1 MFLRALLI
9 SITCHML
16 ILGYVLSTATPAI
29 MRAHQE
35 EPPATMQVVMISLPP
50 PENKIEQ
57 PVHAPE
63 TIKPQRS
70 VNNDSHSATP
80 VQKEEGEG
88 TANQHSEALKS
99 RAAAAE
105 KADKTPV
112 RINPYAHFEQR
123 VTRAFAK
130 TQSSAGVGKVQ
141 LDELPRYSGPDITS
155 MQQSTGV
162 MQVLAGDKVTGNYL
176 LRQDGRCF
184 VMDASSPMAQ
194 ADMPAGEVICPH
206 LKQRKQAAFDAAM
219 SKWLQD

>member
-1 MFLRALLI
+1 
-9 SITCHML
+9 ML
-16 ILGYVLSTATPAI
+16 ILGYVLSTATPAV
-29 MRAHQE
+29 MRAHQQ
-35 EPPATMQVVMISLPP
+35 EPPATMQVVMIRLPP
-50 PENKIEQ
+50 PENKNQQ

-70 VNNDSHSATP
+70 ATLA
-80 VQKEEGEG
+80 QKEEGEG
-88 TANQHSEALKS
+88 KANQHGEALRN

-105 KADKTPV
+105 KADKTLV
-112 RINPYAHFEQR
+112 KINPYAHFEQR

-155 MQQSTGV
+155 VQQSTGA